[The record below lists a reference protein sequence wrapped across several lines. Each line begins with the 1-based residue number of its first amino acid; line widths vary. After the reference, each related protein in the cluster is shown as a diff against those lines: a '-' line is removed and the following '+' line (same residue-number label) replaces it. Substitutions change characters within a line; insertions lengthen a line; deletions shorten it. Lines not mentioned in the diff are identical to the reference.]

1 MATESKFNC
10 ATHDSVVR
18 VSDFASVNSVEEAES
33 LIAYVK
39 DKFGVDITANATYI
53 QNMTGVKTDE
63 EKLAAYKKIAKITDL
78 KITEE
83 KEQSSAGSTS
93 VPGSDPGSSST
104 GGEGAGTESS
114 GQGTKDQTDS
124 ENH

>member
-53 QNMTGVKTDE
+53 QNMTGATTDE
-63 EKLAAYKKIAKITDL
+63 AKLAAYKKIAKITDL

-93 VPGSDPGSSST
+93 VPGSNPGSSST
-104 GGEGAGTESS
+104 GGEDAGTESH
-114 GQGTKDQTDS
+114 GQDTQDQTDS

>member
-18 VSDFASVNSVEEAES
+18 ISDFASVNSVEEAES

-53 QNMTGVKTDE
+53 QNMTGATTDE
-63 EKLAAYKKIAKITDL
+63 AKLAAYKKIAKITDL

-93 VPGSDPGSSST
+93 VPGSNPGSSST
-104 GGEGAGTESS
+104 GGEGTGTESS

>member
-63 EKLAAYKKIAKITDL
+63 EKLAAYKKIAKITNL

-93 VPGSDPGSSST
+93 VPGSNPGSSST

>member
-53 QNMTGVKTDE
+53 QNMTGATTDE
-63 EKLAAYKKIAKITDL
+63 AKLAAYKKIAKITDL

-93 VPGSDPGSSST
+93 VPGSNPGSSST
-104 GGEGAGTESS
+104 GGEGAGTESH
-114 GQGTKDQTDS
+114 GQDTQDQTDS

>member
-53 QNMTGVKTDE
+53 QNMTGATTDE
-63 EKLAAYKKIAKITDL
+63 AKLAAYKKIAKITDL

-93 VPGSDPGSSST
+93 VPGSVPGSSST
-104 GGEGAGTESS
+104 GGENAGTESS
-114 GQGTKDQTDS
+114 GQDTQDQTDS

>member
-1 MATESKFNC
+1 M
-10 ATHDSVVR
+10 R
-18 VSDFASVNSVEEAES
+18 
-33 LIAYVK
+33 
-39 DKFGVDITANATYI
+39 
-53 QNMTGVKTDE
+53 
-63 EKLAAYKKIAKITDL
+63 KK

-104 GGEGAGTESS
+104 GGEAAGTESS

>member
-53 QNMTGVKTDE
+53 QNMTGATTDE
-63 EKLAAYKKIAKITDL
+63 AKLAAYKKIAKITNL

-93 VPGSDPGSSST
+93 VPGSNPGSSST
-104 GGEGAGTESS
+104 GGEGAGTESH
-114 GQGTKDQTDS
+114 GQDTQDQTDS

>member
-53 QNMTGVKTDE
+53 QNMKGATTDE
-63 EKLAAYKKIAKITDL
+63 AKLAAYKKIAKITDL

-93 VPGSDPGSSST
+93 VPGSNPGSSST
-104 GGEGAGTESS
+104 GGEGTGTESS
-114 GQGTKDQTDS
+114 EQGTKDQTDS

>member
-53 QNMTGVKTDE
+53 QNMTGATTDE
-63 EKLAAYKKIAKITDL
+63 AKLAAYKKIAKITDL

-114 GQGTKDQTDS
+114 GQGTKDQTES

>member
-53 QNMTGVKTDE
+53 QNMTGATTDE
-63 EKLAAYKKIAKITDL
+63 AKLAAYKKIAKITDL

-93 VPGSDPGSSST
+93 VPGSAPGSSST
-104 GGEGAGTESS
+104 GGENAGTESS
-114 GQGTKDQTDS
+114 GQDTQDQTDS

>member
-53 QNMTGVKTDE
+53 QNMTGATTDE
-63 EKLAAYKKIAKITDL
+63 AKLAAYKKIAKITDL

-93 VPGSDPGSSST
+93 VPGSNPGSSST

-114 GQGTKDQTDS
+114 GQGTKDQIDS

>member
-53 QNMTGVKTDE
+53 QNMTGVTTDE
-63 EKLAAYKKIAKITDL
+63 AKLAAYKKIAKITDL

-93 VPGSDPGSSST
+93 VPGSGPGSSST
-104 GGEGAGTESS
+104 GGEGTGTESS

>member
-53 QNMTGVKTDE
+53 QNMTGATTDE
-63 EKLAAYKKIAKITDL
+63 AKLAAYKKIAKITDL

-93 VPGSDPGSSST
+93 VSGSDSGSSST
-104 GGEGAGTESS
+104 GGESAGTESS

>member
-53 QNMTGVKTDE
+53 QNMTGATTDE
-63 EKLAAYKKIAKITDL
+63 AKLAAYKKIAKITDL

-93 VPGSDPGSSST
+93 VPGSNPGSSST

>member
-53 QNMTGVKTDE
+53 QNMTGVITDE
-63 EKLAAYKKIAKITDL
+63 AKLAAYKKIAKITDL

-93 VPGSDPGSSST
+93 VPGSAPGSSST
-104 GGEGAGTESS
+104 GGESAGTESS

>member
-53 QNMTGVKTDE
+53 QNMTGATTDE
-63 EKLAAYKKIAKITDL
+63 AKLAAYKKIAKITDL

-93 VPGSDPGSSST
+93 VPGSNPGSSST
-104 GGEGAGTESS
+104 GGEAAGTESS

>member
-53 QNMTGVKTDE
+53 QNMTGATTDE
-63 EKLAAYKKIAKITDL
+63 AKLAAYKKIAKITDL

-93 VPGSDPGSSST
+93 VPGSNPGSSST
-104 GGEGAGTESS
+104 GGEGTGTESS
-114 GQGTKDQTDS
+114 GQDTKDQTDS

>member
-53 QNMTGVKTDE
+53 QNMTGATSDE
-63 EKLAAYKKIAKITDL
+63 AKLAAYKKIAKITDL

-93 VPGSDPGSSST
+93 VPGSNPGSSST
-104 GGEGAGTESS
+104 GGESAGTESS

>member
-18 VSDFASVNSVEEAES
+18 ISDFASVNSVEEAES

-53 QNMTGVKTDE
+53 QNMTGATTDE
-63 EKLAAYKKIAKITDL
+63 AKLAAYKKIAKITDL

-93 VPGSDPGSSST
+93 VPGSNPGSSST
-104 GGEGAGTESS
+104 GGEAAGTESS

>member
-53 QNMTGVKTDE
+53 QNMTGATTDE
-63 EKLAAYKKIAKITDL
+63 AKLAAYKKIAKITDL

-104 GGEGAGTESS
+104 GGEAAGTESS

>member
-53 QNMTGVKTDE
+53 QNMTGATTDE
-63 EKLAAYKKIAKITDL
+63 AKLAAYKKIAKITDL

-93 VPGSDPGSSST
+93 VPGSNPVYSST

-114 GQGTKDQTDS
+114 GQDTQDQTDS

>member
-53 QNMTGVKTDE
+53 QNMTGATTDE
-63 EKLAAYKKIAKITDL
+63 AKLAAYKKIAKITNL

>member
-53 QNMTGVKTDE
+53 QNMTGATTDE
-63 EKLAAYKKIAKITDL
+63 AKLAAYKKIAKITDL

-93 VPGSDPGSSST
+93 VPGSAPGSSST

-114 GQGTKDQTDS
+114 EQGTKDQTDS

>member
-53 QNMTGVKTDE
+53 QNMTGVTTDE
-63 EKLAAYKKIAKITDL
+63 AKLAAYKKIA

-93 VPGSDPGSSST
+93 VPGSGPGSSST
-104 GGEGAGTESS
+104 GGEGTGTESS

>member
-53 QNMTGVKTDE
+53 QNMTGVTTDE
-63 EKLAAYKKIAKITDL
+63 AKLAAYKKIAKITDL

-93 VPGSDPGSSST
+93 VPDSDPSSSST
-104 GGEGAGTESS
+104 GGESVSTESS
-114 GQGTKDQTDS
+114 GQDTKDQTDS

>member
-53 QNMTGVKTDE
+53 QNMTGATTDE
-63 EKLAAYKKIAKITDL
+63 AKLAAYKKIAKITDL

-93 VPGSDPGSSST
+93 VPGSNPGSSST
-104 GGEGAGTESS
+104 GGEGDGTESS
-114 GQGTKDQTDS
+114 GQDTQDQTDS

>member
-53 QNMTGVKTDE
+53 QNMTGATTDE
-63 EKLAAYKKIAKITDL
+63 AKLAAYKKIAKITDL

>member
-39 DKFGVDITANATYI
+39 DKFGVDITASATYI
-53 QNMTGVKTDE
+53 QNMTGATTDE
-63 EKLAAYKKIAKITDL
+63 AKLAAYKKIAKITDL

-93 VPGSDPGSSST
+93 VPGSNPGSSST

>member
-53 QNMTGVKTDE
+53 QNMTGATTDE
-63 EKLAAYKKIAKITDL
+63 AKLAAYKKIAKITDL

-93 VPGSDPGSSST
+93 VPGSNPGSSST

-114 GQGTKDQTDS
+114 GQDTKDQTDS

>member
-53 QNMTGVKTDE
+53 QNMTGATTDE
-63 EKLAAYKKIAKITDL
+63 AKLAAYKKIAKITDL

-93 VPGSDPGSSST
+93 VPGSNPGSSST
-104 GGEGAGTESS
+104 GGESAGTESS
-114 GQGTKDQTDS
+114 GQDTKDQTDS

>member
-53 QNMTGVKTDE
+53 QNMTGATTDE
-63 EKLAAYKKIAKITDL
+63 AKLAAYKKIAKITDL

-93 VPGSDPGSSST
+93 VPGSNPGSSST
-104 GGEGAGTESS
+104 GGESAGTESS

>member
-18 VSDFASVNSVEEAES
+18 VLDFASVNSVEEAES

-53 QNMTGVKTDE
+53 QNMTGATTDE
-63 EKLAAYKKIAKITDL
+63 AKLAAYKKIAKITDL

>member
-53 QNMTGVKTDE
+53 QNMTGVTTNE
-63 EKLAAYKKIAKITDL
+63 AKLAAYKKIAKITDL

-93 VPGSDPGSSST
+93 VPGGDPGSSST
-104 GGEGAGTESS
+104 GGEGTGTESS

>member
-53 QNMTGVKTDE
+53 QNMTGATTDE
-63 EKLAAYKKIAKITDL
+63 AKLAAYKKIAKITDL

-93 VPGSDPGSSST
+93 VPGSAPGSSST
-104 GGEGAGTESS
+104 GGESDGTESS

>member
-53 QNMTGVKTDE
+53 QNMTGATTDE
-63 EKLAAYKKIAKITDL
+63 AKLAAYKKIAKITDL

-93 VPGSDPGSSST
+93 VPGSGPGSSST
-104 GGEGAGTESS
+104 GGEGTGTESS

>member
-53 QNMTGVKTDE
+53 QNMTGATTDE
-63 EKLAAYKKIAKITDL
+63 AKLAAYKKIAKITDL

-93 VPGSDPGSSST
+93 VPGSNPGSSST
-104 GGEGAGTESS
+104 GGEAAGTESS
-114 GQGTKDQTDS
+114 GQGTEDQTDS

>member
-53 QNMTGVKTDE
+53 QNMTGATTDE
-63 EKLAAYKKIAKITDL
+63 AKLAAYKKIAKITDL

-93 VPGSDPGSSST
+93 VPGSNPGSSST
-104 GGEGAGTESS
+104 GGEGAGTEST